1 MSILSDRYASPAM
14 RDIWSTE
21 GKIRAERKLW
31 IAVMRFQSKALSI
44 PEAAIKD
51 YEKSVEKIDL
61 VSIERREKELR
72 HDVKARIDEFN
83 ALAGHQFIHLGMTSR
98 DLTENIEAFQI
109 RQALLLIQERS
120 AALLFQIGE
129 KAKKYAELPIVA
141 RSHNV
146 PAQLTTLGKK
156 FATVGEEL
164 LFAFDR
170 LNNLIDRYPNRGI
183 KGPVGTAQDS
193 LDLLGSNH
201 ADLEKVIAKELG
213 FTRTLDSVGQ
223 IYPRSFDL
231 DVISALT
238 QLAAAPSDLATS
250 IRLMAGHGLVSEG
263 FKAGQV
269 GSSAMP
275 HKMNSRS
282 CERINGLTK
291 VLAGYLTMISQVSG
305 DQWNEG
311 DVSDS
316 VVRRV
321 ALADAFFAI
330 DGIIETTLTVLN
342 EFGIFENRINS
353 EIEEELPFIATTKIL
368 LAAVKNGAGRES
380 AHEALKELSTKA
392 LLARQNGQPVSLISD
407 IAADSRIPLD
417 AAALQAI
424 LKKTGEF
431 IGEAPA
437 QCARVISRIN
447 TVIVPF
453 SGAKS
458 YRPTEI
464 R

>member
-1 MSILSDRYASPAM
+1 MSTLADRYASPAM
-14 RDIWSTE
+14 REIWSAE
-21 GKIRAERKLW
+21 SKIRFERRLW
-31 IAVMRFQSKALSI
+31 IAVMKFQSKALSI
-44 PEAAIKD
+44 PESAIKD
-51 YEKSVEKIDL
+51 YEKVLEKIDL
-61 VSIERREKELR
+61 ASIERREKELR

-83 ALAGHQFIHLGMTSR
+83 SLAGYQFIHLGMTSR

-109 RQALLLIQERS
+109 RQALELVQKRT
-120 AALLFQIGE
+120 AALLFQISE
-129 KAKKYAELPIVA
+129 KSKKYAELPIVA
-141 RSHNV
+141 RSHNM

-156 FATVGEEL
+156 FANIGEEL
-164 LFAFDR
+164 LFAFAR
-170 LNNLIDRYPNRGI
+170 LNNLIERYPNRGI

-193 LDLLGSNH
+193 KDLLGNSH
-201 ADLEKVIAKELG
+201 SDLEKMIAKELG
-213 FTRTLDSVGQ
+213 FTTTLDSVGQ

-231 DVISALT
+231 DLVSALL
-238 QLAAAPSDLATS
+238 QIAAAPSNLATS

-291 VLAGYLTMISQVSG
+291 VLGGYVTMVSGISG

-321 ALADAFFAI
+321 AIADSFFAI

-342 EFGIFENRINS
+342 EFGIFENRIKQ
-353 EIEEELPFIATTKIL
+353 EIAEELPFIASTKIL

-392 LLARQNGQPVSLISD
+392 LLARQNGQSISLIED
-407 IAADSRIPLD
+407 IAVDSRIPIDKSALD
-417 AAALQAI
+417 SL
-424 LKKTGEF
+424 LKETREF
-431 IGEAPA
+431 IGEAPE
-437 QCARVISRIN
+437 QCARIHTRIKSA
-447 TVIVPF
+447 IAPF
-453 SGAKS
+453 PEATTYK
-458 YRPTEI
+458 PTEI

>member
-1 MSILSDRYASPAM
+1 MSTLADRYASPAM
-14 RDIWSTE
+14 KEIWSAQS
-21 GKIRAERKLW
+21 KILAERKLW

-44 PEAAIKD
+44 PESATTD
-51 YEKSVEKIDL
+51 YEKVAAKIDL
-61 VSIERREKELR
+61 ASIEKREKELR

-109 RQALLLIQERS
+109 RQSLLLVQVRT
-120 AALLFQIGE
+120 AALLYQLSE
-129 KAKKYAELPIVA
+129 KAKQYAELPIVA

-156 FATVGEEL
+156 FANVGEEL
-164 LFAFDR
+164 LFAFAR

-183 KGPVGTAQDS
+183 KGPVGTSQDS
-193 LDLLGSNH
+193 LDLLG
-201 ADLEKVIAKELG
+201 ADSAALEKFIAKELG
-213 FTRTLDSVGQ
+213 FTNTLDSTGQ

-231 DVISALT
+231 DVVSALT
-238 QLAAAPSDLATS
+238 QIAAAPSNLATS
-250 IRLMAGHGLVSEG
+250 IRLMAGHVLVSEG
-263 FKAGQV
+263 FKSGQV

-291 VLAGYLTMISQVSG
+291 VLTGYLTMIAQISG

-311 DVSDS
+311 DISDS

-321 ALADAFFAI
+321 ALSDAFFAL

-342 EFGIFENRINS
+342 EFGIFENRINN
-353 EIEEELPFIATTKIL
+353 EIQEELPFIATTKIL

-380 AHEALKELSTKA
+380 AHEALKELSIKA

-417 AAALQAI
+417 QAALDAL
-424 LKKTGEF
+424 LKKSSEF
-431 IGEAPA
+431 IGDAPA
-437 QCARVISRIN
+437 QCARINARI
-447 TVIVPF
+447 TEAIAPF
-453 SGAKS
+453 AGAKS